1 MFDARDAT
9 TAKEMFDALMRHL
22 EFSLNKGN
30 VRSAITIFP
39 QRSEANK
46 DFRIWNSQLIRFAGY
61 RQPNGTVIG
70 DPASVEFT
78 EVSHYV
84 YKSS

>member
-1 MFDARDAT
+1 MFDARDAR

-30 VRSAITIFP
+30 VRSAATIFP

-46 DFRIWNSQLIRFAGY
+46 DFRIWNSQLLGFAGY
-61 RQPNGTVIG
+61 RQPNGAVIG
-70 DPASVEFT
+70 DPANVEFT
-78 EVSHYV
+78 EVNPY
-84 YKSS
+84 